1 MNIRKIK
8 SEDSTQLF
16 NWVNKTDSLSVKI
29 ENQKQINFSAHS
41 KWFSERMN
49 DPNTSIWIIEN
60 KNKIPIGQIRFQKKI
75 DNYFDV
81 DIYLTKHER
90 KKGVASKALNLAI
103 NKVNFYSFRAIIK
116 KSNRRSYNFFLK
128 NGFSLSHEDNN
139 MWVLVHIIK

>member
-16 NWVNKTDSLSVKI
+16 NWVNKTDSLSVKV
-29 ENQKQINFSAHS
+29 ENQKKINLSAHS

-60 KNKIPIGQIRFQKKI
+60 KNKIPIGQIRFQKKM

-81 DIYLTKHER
+81 DIYLAKHER

-103 NKVNFYSFRAIIK
+103 NKVNFYYFRAIIK

-139 MWVLVHIIK
+139 MWVLVNIIK

>member
-29 ENQKQINFSAHS
+29 ENQKRINFSDHS

-139 MWVLVHIIK
+139 MWVLVNIIK

>member
-16 NWVNKTDSLSVKI
+16 NWVNKTDSLSVKV
-29 ENQKQINFSAHS
+29 ENQKKINFSAHS

-60 KNKIPIGQIRFQKKI
+60 KNKIPIGQIRFQKKM

-139 MWVLVHIIK
+139 MWVLVNIIK

>member
-8 SEDSTQLF
+8 LEDCTQLF

-29 ENQKQINFSAHS
+29 ENQKKINFNAHS
-41 KWFSERMN
+41 KWFIERMN

-60 KNKIPIGQIRFQKKI
+60 KKKISIGQIRFQKKI
-75 DNYFDV
+75 DNLFDV
-81 DIYLTKHER
+81 DIYLTKDER
-90 KKGVASKALNLAI
+90 KKGVACKALNLAI

-116 KSNRRSYNFFLK
+116 KSNTRSYNFFLN

-139 MWVLVHIIK
+139 MWVLVNIIK

>member
-8 SEDSTQLF
+8 LEDSTQLF

-29 ENQKQINFSAHS
+29 ENQKKINFSAHS

-60 KNKIPIGQIRFQKKI
+60 KNKIPIGQIRFQKKM

-81 DIYLTKHER
+81 DIYLTKDER

-128 NGFSLSHEDNN
+128 NGFSLSHEDHNI
-139 MWVLVHIIK
+139 WVLVKIEK

>member
-1 MNIRKIK
+1 MNTRKIK
-8 SEDSTQLF
+8 LEDCTQLF

-60 KNKIPIGQIRFQKKI
+60 KNKIPIGQIRFQKKM

-81 DIYLTKHER
+81 DIYLTKEER

-139 MWVLVHIIK
+139 MWVLVNIIK

>member
-8 SEDSTQLF
+8 LEDSTQLF

-29 ENQKQINFSAHS
+29 ENQKKINFNAHS

-139 MWVLVHIIK
+139 MWVLVNIIK

>member
-8 SEDSTQLF
+8 LEDSTQLF

-29 ENQKQINFSAHS
+29 ENQKRINFSDHS
-41 KWFSERMN
+41 KWFNERMN

-139 MWVLVHIIK
+139 MWVLVNIIK

>member
-8 SEDSTQLF
+8 LEDSIQLF
-16 NWVNKTDSLSVKI
+16 NWVNKIDSLSVKI
-29 ENQKQINFSAHS
+29 ENQKTINFSAHS
-41 KWFSERMN
+41 KWLIERMN

-60 KNKIPIGQIRFQKKI
+60 QKKIPIGQIRFQKKM

-103 NKVNFYSFRAIIK
+103 NKVNFSSFRAIIK

-139 MWVLVHIIK
+139 MWVLVNIIK